1 MGILRIGALAE
12 RTGTTVATIRYYEQ
26 IGLLRPPARTG
37 GQRIYDHADVS
48 RLAFIRRCRDFDL
61 SIEEIGALLSLLDR
75 RGSCTDARQLAER
88 HLDEIRRKLAELR
101 ALERTL
107 AGLVTECAGG
117 CDGGPAADC
126 VILRPH

>member
-1 MGILRIGALAE
+1 LRA
-12 RTGTTVATIRYYEQ
+12 
-26 IGLLRPPARTG
+26 PARSG

-48 RLAFIRRCRDFDL
+48 RLAFIRRCREFDL

-75 RGSCTDARQLAER
+75 RGSCTDARRLAER
-88 HLDEIRRKLAELR
+88 RLDEIRRKLAGLR

-107 AGLVTECAGG
+107 AGLVSECAAG